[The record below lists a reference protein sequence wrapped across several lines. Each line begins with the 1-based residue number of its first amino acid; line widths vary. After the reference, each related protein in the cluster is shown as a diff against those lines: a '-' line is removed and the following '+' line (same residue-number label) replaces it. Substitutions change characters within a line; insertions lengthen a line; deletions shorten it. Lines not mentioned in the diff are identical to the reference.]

1 MSMSSFRES
10 CDVSFHEKMR
20 GMLVTIHLFTCPEH
34 VREISSGDYADGT
47 HWVQRGTTIRFP
59 ANGMAQSMLNAGF
72 ADFGV
77 GLLGGHVTASG
88 EFAFHS
94 ADQGFHVGGFYKI
107 VVNFVVNRF
116 HCGFKS
122 RIASEQDSDAFWIRD
137 THSVHDGE
145 SIPFFADVEIG
156 K

>member
-1 MSMSSFRES
+1 MSSGRNG
-10 CDVSFHEKMR
+10 CDGSFHEKMR
-20 GMLVTIHLFTCPEH
+20 GRLVTIHLLTCPEH

-77 GLLGGHVTASG
+77 GLLGGNVTATG
-88 EFAFHS
+88 EFAFNS

-107 VVNFVVNRF
+107 AVTCV
-116 HCGFKS
+116 
-122 RIASEQDSDAFWIRD
+122 
-137 THSVHDGE
+137 
-145 SIPFFADVEIG
+145 
-156 K
+156 

>member
-1 MSMSSFRES
+1 MSSFRES
-10 CDVSFHEKMR
+10 CGESFHEKMQR
-20 GMLVTIHLFTCPEH
+20 MLVTVHLFTCPEH
-34 VREISSGDYADGT
+34 VRQIGSGIMPIELTGCNAKQLYASLADGN
-47 HWVQRGTTIRFP
+47 GTKHVKRLVCRLWGT
-59 ANGMAQSMLNAGF
+59 
-72 ADFGV
+72 
-77 GLLGGHVTASG
+77 LLGGNVTAGG

-94 ADQGFHVGGFYKI
+94 ADQGFHVGGVYKI